1 MTNERKLPQ
10 VIHLEGDNTQLA
22 NLCGPLDENLE
33 QIAQAWGVKIGRHGS
48 RFTIEGNETEEAIHA
63 LMAFHRRAR
72 HTELT
77 IDDIQ
82 LGIVELKSQ
91 REDKPQRTI
100 DTGASS
106 SHSVAST
113 KKSSENLANYGFQ
126 TPAEQLKAYKELA
139 QEANEDAIDLDEA
152 HPTFNLRVRRTN
164 LRPRTP
170 RQRQYLEQI
179 LNADITFGVGPAGTG
194 KTWLAVACA
203 IDALERDN
211 VQRIILTR
219 PAVEAGERLGFL
231 PGDLAQKV
239 DPYLRPL
246 YDALYDLMGFEK
258 VQKLFE
264 KQTIEIAP
272 LAYMRGRTL
281 NHAFVILDEAQNT
294 TPEQMKMFLT
304 RIGFGSKA
312 VITGDPSQVD
322 LPKGQFSGLMHSL
335 NILKSVDG
343 IKTTIFNSKD
353 VVRHP
358 LVARIIEAYESVD
371 GSNH

>member
-63 LMAFHRRAR
+63 LMIFHRRAR

-106 SHSVAST
+106 SRSVTST

-371 GSNH
+371 GSNY

>member
-1 MTNERKLPQ
+1 MTKSSRRNKPVTVRLD
-10 VIHLEGDNTQLA
+10 GDNMHLA
-22 NLCGPLDENLE
+22 NLCGPLDENLR
-33 QIAQAWGVKIGRHGS
+33 QIADGWNVRLSRRGS
-48 RFTIEGNETEEAIHA
+48 QVAIEGEQAKAAAQAVEW
-63 LMAFHRRAR
+63 FHERAV
-72 HTELT
+72 HKALT

-82 LGIVELKSQ
+82 LGLVELGAGRSEADDPRKIEPLPELPPVDDQSM
-91 REDKPQRTI
+91 DLVLRT
-100 DTGASS
+100 
-106 SHSVAST
+106 
-113 KKSSENLANYGFQ
+113 
-126 TPAEQLKAYKELA
+126 
-139 QEANEDAIDLDEA
+139 
-152 HPTFNLRVRRTN
+152 RRTD

-170 RQRQYLEQI
+170 RQRDYLNNI
-179 LNADITFGVGPAGTG
+179 LKHDITFGVGPAGTG

-203 IDALERDN
+203 IDALERES
-211 VQRIILTR
+211 VQRLILTR

-258 VQKLFE
+258 VQRLFE

-281 NHAFVILDEAQNT
+281 NHSFVILDEAQNT

-312 VITGDPSQVD
+312 VINGDPSQID
-322 LPKGQFSGLMHSL
+322 LPKGQPSGLTNAL
-335 NILKSVDG
+335 EVLETVQG
-343 IKTTIFNSKD
+343 IANTRFTSGD

-358 LVARIIEAYESVD
+358 LVARIVDAYEKASLETRP
-371 GSNH
+371 

>member
-1 MTNERKLPQ
+1 MTPPAKKIAATRSKPLVFTLQ
-10 VIHLEGDNTQLA
+10 GDNTLLA
-22 NLCGPLDENLE
+22 NLCGPLDENLK
-33 QIAQAWGVKIGRHGS
+33 QLANAWDVYVNRRGS
-48 RFTIEGNETEEAIHA
+48 RFTLQGPRAQAAAHA
-63 LMAFHRRAR
+63 LQWFAQRAQQ
-72 HTELT
+72 HPLS

-82 LGIVELKSQ
+82 LGMVELQADNGFSSDMH
-91 REDKPQRTI
+91 RHASDDIHGDELHLRT
-100 DTGASS
+100 
-106 SHSVAST
+106 
-113 KKSSENLANYGFQ
+113 
-126 TPAEQLKAYKELA
+126 
-139 QEANEDAIDLDEA
+139 
-152 HPTFNLRVRRTN
+152 RRSD

-170 RQRQYLEQI
+170 RQRAYIHNI
-179 LNADITFGVGPAGTG
+179 LRHDITFGIGPAGTG

-203 IDALERDN
+203 IDALERET
-211 VQRIILTR
+211 VQRLVLTR

-246 YDALYDLMGFEK
+246 YDALYDLMGFER
-258 VQKLFE
+258 VQRLFE

-322 LPKGQFSGLMHSL
+322 LPRGQTSGLAHAVQ
-335 NILKSVDG
+335 ILSAVQA
-343 IKTTIFNSKD
+343 IACSTFTSKD

-358 LVARIIEAYESVD
+358 LVARIIDAYESHEAQSQTRHAQTRTD
-371 GSNH
+371 SQ

>member
-63 LMAFHRRAR
+63 LMVFHRRAR

-106 SHSVAST
+106 SRSVAST

-239 DPYLRPL
+239 DP
-246 YDALYDLMGFEK
+246 
-258 VQKLFE
+258 
-264 KQTIEIAP
+264 
-272 LAYMRGRTL
+272 
-281 NHAFVILDEAQNT
+281 
-294 TPEQMKMFLT
+294 
-304 RIGFGSKA
+304 
-312 VITGDPSQVD
+312 
-322 LPKGQFSGLMHSL
+322 
-335 NILKSVDG
+335 
-343 IKTTIFNSKD
+343 
-353 VVRHP
+353 
-358 LVARIIEAYESVD
+358 
-371 GSNH
+371 

>member
-1 MTNERKLPQ
+1 MDKERKLPQ
-10 VIHLEGDNTQLA
+10 VIHLDGDNTQLA

-33 QIAQAWGVKIGRHGS
+33 QIAQAWGVRIGRHGS
-48 RFTIEGNETEEAIHA
+48 RFTIEGEQAEDAVHA
-63 LMAFHRRAR
+63 LHAFHRRAR
-72 HTELT
+72 HLALT

-82 LGIVELKSQ
+82 LGIVELKAQQENGTQLDSKTA
-91 REDKPQRTI
+91 EAPKP
-100 DTGASS
+100 SS
-106 SHSVAST
+106 TAA
-113 KKSSENLANYGFQ
+113 KNLAAYGFQ
-126 TPAEQLKAYKELA
+126 TPAEQLKAYKALA
-139 QEANEDAIDLDEA
+139 QKANEDAIDLDEA
-152 HPTFNLRVRRTN
+152 HPNFNLRVRRTN

-179 LNADITFGVGPAGTG
+179 LSSDITFGVGPAGTG

-231 PGDLAQKV
+231 PGDLTQKV

-322 LPKGQFSGLMHSL
+322 LPRGQFSGLMHSL
-335 NILKSVDG
+335 DILKHVEG
-343 IKTTIFNSKD
+343 IETTLFNSKD

-358 LVARIIEAYESVD
+358 LVARIIDAYEAAED
-371 GSNH
+371 KMQR